1 MTGAARG
8 RRAGSP
14 SNGADPAAGRSAGPS
29 SPADPAF
36 VDAAAP
42 GFADVV
48 GRVFREESGQVLAVL
63 IGALRD
69 FDLAEDALQ
78 EAGLLAL
85 ERWPRDGIPDR
96 PGAWLLTTARR
107 RAIDRIRREDKRQDK
122 QRAAAAPGSAWATG
136 PDEEVDM
143 GAIADDRLRLI
154 FTCCHP
160 ALPPEARVALTLR
173 TLGGLTT
180 GEIAHAFLVPEST
193 MAQRL
198 VRARHKIRAAGI
210 PYAVPPDHE
219 LPDRL
224 PEVLAVIYLIFN
236 EGYAASAGEALI
248 RRELCGEAIRL
259 ARLLVELM
267 PDEAEA
273 GGLLAL
279 LLLHDARRRARLDP
293 SGELVVLADQDR
305 SRWDHEQIAEGVDLV
320 ERSLRRSRLTH
331 QLGPYQIQAAIAALH
346 DEAPSGAETDWAQ
359 IASLYDELARLV
371 GGPVVELN
379 RAVAVAEASAPQE
392 GLEILDAAGMAE
404 ALDRNHLYHAARA
417 DLLERVGRGQEAAEA
432 FARAAGL
439 APTTT
444 ERRFL
449 DRRRGAAP
457 GGRSELEDQPAPDAA
472 GLQ

>member
-1 MTGAARG
+1 M
-8 RRAGSP
+8 
-14 SNGADPAAGRSAGPS
+14 
-29 SPADPAF
+29 
-36 VDAAAP
+36 
-42 GFADVV
+42 
-48 GRVFREESGQVLAVL
+48 LAVL

-78 EAGLLAL
+78 EAGLVAL
-85 ERWPRDGIPDR
+85 ERWARDGIPDR

-107 RAIDRIRREDKRQDK
+107 RAIDRIRREGKRQDK
-122 QRAAAAPGSAWATG
+122 QRAAAAPDWEPLPA
-136 PDEEVDM
+136 EEVDM

-160 ALPPEARVALTLR
+160 ALAPEARVALTLR

-180 GEIAHAFLVPEST
+180 GEIAHAFLVPEAT

-248 RRELCGEAIRL
+248 RRELYGEAIRL

-293 SGELVVLADQDR
+293 SGEIVLLADQDR
-305 SRWDHEQIAEGVDLV
+305 SRWDHEQIAEGVELV
-320 ERSLRRSRLTH
+320 ERCLRRSRVTR

-346 DEAPSGAETDWAQ
+346 DEAPSAAQTDWAQ
-359 IASLYDELARLV
+359 IASLYGERARLV
-371 GGPVVELN
+371 PGPVVELN
-379 RAVAVAEASAPQE
+379 RAVAVAEANDAQE
-392 GLEILDAAGMAE
+392 GLQILDAAGMAE

-417 DLLERVGRGQEAAEA
+417 DLLERLGRRQEAAES

-449 DRRRGAAP
+449 ERRRGAAP
-457 GGRSELEDQPAPDAA
+457 GLRSELEDQPAPDAA